1 MWRVRCFFACGLLLV
16 ALVGC
21 RTATTHVS
29 ATPAQRIS
37 QPAVARCDA
46 NTLQPALHLE
56 PNTKSAKG
64 VITAA
69 YEEDATE
76 QTAPAPAIGS
86 PLDSVEELSLDRF
99 IAEVQTVHPSLEA
112 MYAAWQAASAKYPQ
126 VISLDD
132 PMFGATFAPASFG
145 SRDVESAYALEASQK
160 FPWHGKRALRGVIA
174 SWEADS
180 ASRDVET
187 TRQKLAEV
195 SELAF
200 WDYYVTRQQLELNE
214 QNNDILK
221 AFRENAVS
229 RYEGNLVT
237 QQDVLQADVELANLE
252 QRRIELERMDRV
264 ASGRINVLLRRKPTE
279 ALPPPPKSLVRDID
293 LPNIDGLL
301 SLAIQQRPDISAAA
315 ARTQAEQAKVALAC
329 KQYYPDA
336 EVFGRYDKFWQPTST
351 QSDLQGQVGAR
362 INVPIYRN
370 RLNAAVCEAMQQLA
384 KARAEYDQLVLE
396 VQSDVQST
404 FEQVRE
410 SQRTV
415 TLYNE
420 KLVPIAEQNVGVA
433 RSNYDTSKI
442 TFLELAISQRQLIES
457 RERQIQAQVELHRR
471 LATLRRA
478 AGGKLPD
485 SPRPMSPPE
494 P

>member
-1 MWRVRCFFACGLLLV
+1 MWRVRCLSACGLLLFV
-16 ALVGC
+16 MLGC
-21 RTATTHVS
+21 RTSTTRVGEKPS
-29 ATPAQRIS
+29 APASRQ
-37 QPAVARCDA
+37 AVARHGVDDS
-46 NTLQPALHLE
+46 QMPSSSR
-56 PNTKSAKG
+56 PKSAKG
-64 VITAA
+64 IVTAA
-69 YEEDATE
+69 YEVETTV
-76 QTAPAPAIGS
+76 QTPPEPVTGP
-86 PLDSVEELSLDRF
+86 PLDSVEELSLERL
-99 IAEVQTVHPSLEA
+99 IAEVQAVHPSLEA
-112 MYAAWQAASAKYPQ
+112 MYAAWQAASQKYPQ

-145 SRDVESAYALEASQK
+145 SRDVESAYAIEASQK
-160 FPWHGKRALRGVIA
+160 IPWHGKRALRGVAA

-187 TRQKLAEV
+187 TRQKLAEAA
-195 SELAF
+195 ELAF
-200 WDYYVTRQQLELNE
+200 WDYYVVRRQLDLNE
-214 QNNDILK
+214 QNAAILK
-221 AFRENAVS
+221 AFRDNAVT
-229 RYEGNLVT
+229 RYETGLVT
-237 QQDVLQADVELANLE
+237 QQDVLQADIELANLE

-264 ASGRINVLLRRKPTE
+264 ASGRINVLLRRKPTDP
-279 ALPPPPKSLVRDID
+279 LPPPPKSLVRAIE
-293 LPNIDGLL
+293 LPNQDLL
-301 SLAIQQRPDISAAA
+301 LALAVEQRPDVSAAA
-315 ARTQAEQAKVALAC
+315 ARSQAEQAKVALAC

-336 EVFGRYDKFWQPTST
+336 EFFGRYDKFWQPTST
-351 QSDLQGQVGAR
+351 QRDLQGQVGAR
-362 INVPIYRN
+362 INVPIYRA

-396 VQSDVQST
+396 VQSDVQSS

-415 TLYNE
+415 ALYNE

-478 AGGKLPD
+478 AGGSLPD
-485 SPRPMSPPE
+485 APSLVTPSQP
-494 P
+494 

>member
-1 MWRVRCFFACGLLLV
+1 MWRVRCFSACGLML

-21 RTATTHVS
+21 RTATHQVGTSPTPRVPRPVIARREVIAS
-29 ATPAQRIS
+29 ASPSQSMPANSI
-37 QPAVARCDA
+37 V
-46 NTLQPALHLE
+46 
-56 PNTKSAKG
+56 
-64 VITAA
+64 TAA
-69 YEEDATE
+69 YEEDAPE
-76 QTAPAPAIGS
+76 PPPAPAVDP
-86 PLDSVEELSLDRF
+86 PLDSVEELSLERL

-160 FPWHGKRALRGVIA
+160 IPWHGKRALRGVAA

-180 ASRDVET
+180 ASRDIET

-195 SELAF
+195 SELTF
-200 WDYYVTRQQLELNE
+200 WDYYVTRRQLELNA

-221 AFRENAVS
+221 AFRENALA
-229 RYEGNLVT
+229 RYQGNLVT

-264 ASGRINVLLRRKPTE
+264 ASGRINVLLRRKPTD

-301 SLAIQQRPDISAAA
+301 ALAIGQRPDIAAAA

-329 KQYYPDA
+329 KQYYPDT
-336 EVFGRYDKFWQPTST
+336 EFFGRYDKFWQPTST
-351 QSDLQGQVGAR
+351 QGDLQGQVGAR

-396 VQSDVQST
+396 VQSDVQSS

-415 TLYNE
+415 ALYNE
-420 KLVPIAEQNVGVA
+420 KLVPIGEENVGVA
-433 RSNYDTSKI
+433 RSNYDASKI

-478 AGGKLPD
+478 AGGSLPEAQ
-485 SPRPMSPPE
+485 PPAQ
-494 P
+494 

>member
-1 MWRVRCFFACGLLLV
+1 MWWVRCFSACGLML

-29 ATPAQRIS
+29 TTPASRV
-37 QPAVARCDA
+37 PRPEVARHEA
-46 NTLQPALHLE
+46 IASPSASPPESKPAQPI
-56 PNTKSAKG
+56 
-64 VITAA
+64 VTAA
-69 YEEDATE
+69 YEEDAQ
-76 QTAPAPAIGS
+76 QTPPEPPVAP
-86 PLDSVEELSLDRF
+86 PLDAVEELSLERF
-99 IAEVQTVHPSLEA
+99 IAEVQAVYPSLEA

-126 VISLDD
+126 VISLED
-132 PMFGATFAPASFG
+132 PLFGVAIAPASFG
-145 SRDVESAYALEASQK
+145 SRDVESAYAFEASQK
-160 FPWHGKRALRGVIA
+160 IPWFGKRALRGVA
-174 SWEADS
+174 VSWEADS

-200 WDYYVTRQQLELNE
+200 WDYYVTRRQLELND

-264 ASGRINVLLRRKPTE
+264 AIGRINVLLRRKPTDP
-279 ALPPPPKSLVRDID
+279 LPPPPKSLVRDIG

-301 SLAIQQRPDISAAA
+301 ALAIQQRPDIAAIA

-336 EVFGRYDKFWQPTST
+336 EFFGRYDKFWQPTST

-370 RLNAAVCEAMQQLA
+370 RLNAAVYEATQQLA

-396 VQSDVQST
+396 VQSEVQST

-415 TLYNE
+415 ALYNN

-442 TFLELAISQRQLIES
+442 TFLELAISQRQLIEA

-478 AGGKLPD
+478 AGGSLPD
-485 SPRPMSPPE
+485 APSPVPPPE
-494 P
+494 

>member
-1 MWRVRCFFACGLLLV
+1 MWRVRCVSACGLLLITF
-16 ALVGC
+16 AGC
-21 RTATTHVS
+21 RTSATHAGKVAAPPAPHVS
-29 ATPAQRIS
+29 
-37 QPAVARCDA
+37 VARPDA
-46 NTLQPALHLE
+46 DAMRSALHSE
-56 PNTKSAKG
+56 PKTELAKH
-64 VITAA
+64 VVAAA
-69 YEEDATE
+69 YEEDAAH
-76 QTAPAPAIGS
+76 QTPPEPPVGP
-86 PLDSVEELSLDRF
+86 PLDSINELSLERF
-99 IAEVQTVHPSLEA
+99 IAEVQAVHPSLEA

-145 SRDVESAYALEASQK
+145 SRDVESAYAIEASQK
-160 FPWHGKRALRGVIA
+160 IPWHGKRALRGVAA

-187 TRQKLAEV
+187 TRQKLAEAA
-195 SELAF
+195 ELAF

-279 ALPPPPKSLVRDID
+279 PLPPPPKSLVRAIE

-301 SLAIQQRPDISAAA
+301 ALAIEQRPDIAAVA

-362 INVPIYRN
+362 INVPIYRA

-410 SQRTV
+410 SQLTV
-415 TLYNE
+415 ALYSQ
-420 KLVPIAEQNVGVA
+420 KLLPASEQNVGVA
-433 RSNYDTSKI
+433 RANYDTSKI
-442 TFLELAISQRQLIES
+442 TFLELAISQRQLIEA
-457 RERQIQAQVELHRR
+457 RERQLQAQVELQRR
-471 LATLRRA
+471 IATLRRV
-478 AGGKLPD
+478 AGGSLPD
-485 SPRPMSPPE
+485 APSPVPPPE